1 MTIEFIGMIR
11 HREASEIT
19 IVRVGTEEWR
29 RQGPNQRMVPTRRAA
44 CGHFR

>member
-29 RQGPNQRMVPTRRAA
+29 RQGPNQRMVPARRAA
-44 CGHFR
+44 CRHFR